1 MSSFLYWHNRTLWR
15 LAAHSG
21 HHPRGAA
28 PTAPSQYL
36 LIDNKVRRLKIH
48 RGWLQKRKHLNE
60 KLISKILLKVMG
72 TISYFSGCP
81 WYLEWTMS
89 TLYPSPH
96 QGCPTWSF
104 TRLYFYVATI
114 FLHDLLLVLL
124 SSYWNTKSRTSL
136 SLSKIEAKIRISH
149 GFRRS
154 NEICMHKTNH
164 GTW

>member
-1 MSSFLYWHNRTLWR
+1 MLEINIERYLKATHIFSSAVWHLPREIFD
-15 LAAHSG
+15 LAIKS
-21 HHPRGAA
+21 
-28 PTAPSQYL
+28 L
-36 LIDNKVRRLKIH
+36 NKVRRLKIH